1 MSMKIKFLIILLLLV
16 YSRTGSA
23 QAYFESDWLTRM
35 DQGANLMYEGK
46 YETADSIF
54 QVVLKNLKVLPAE
67 LAFYFGRNSFY
78 VGKYKQ
84 SINWLNKYIELK
96 GTKGQYFD
104 ETITLLEVA
113 NTKFTPIRE
122 AEVTSILTEL
132 TKENLIDCPSGKRLC
147 PVCRGSGVLIKKGVF
162 EANYQTCPY
171 SGGSGYLSCD
181 DYNLFLSGELT
192 PKSE

>member
-1 MSMKIKFLIILLLLV
+1 MKIKLSIIILLLAYARV
-16 YSRTGSA
+16 GSA

-78 VGKYKQ
+78 LGKYKQ

-104 ETITLLEVA
+104 ETISLLEVA
-113 NTKFTPIRE
+113 NIKFTPIRE
-122 AEVTSILTEL
+122 SEITNILTEL
-132 TKENLIDCPSGKRLC
+132 TKENLIDCPSGKRMC
-147 PVCRGSGVLIKKGVF
+147 PVCKGSGVLIKKGVF

-181 DYNLFLSGELT
+181 DYNLFLRGELA

>member
-1 MSMKIKFLIILLLLV
+1 MKIKLSIIILLLAYARV
-16 YSRTGSA
+16 GSA

-78 VGKYKQ
+78 LGKYKQ

-104 ETITLLEVA
+104 ETISLLEVA
-113 NTKFTPIRE
+113 NIKFTPIRE
-122 AEVTSILTEL
+122 SEITSILTEL
-132 TKENLIDCPSGKRLC
+132 TKENLIDCPSGKRMC
-147 PVCRGSGVLIKKGVF
+147 PVCKGSGVLIKKGVF
-162 EANYQTCPY
+162 DANYQTCPY

-181 DYNLFLSGELT
+181 DYNLFLRGELA

>member
-1 MSMKIKFLIILLLLV
+1 MKIKLSFIILLV
-16 YSRTGSA
+16 TCSTVCSA

-104 ETITLLEVA
+104 ETISLLEVA
-113 NTKFTPIRE
+113 NIKFTPIRE
-122 AEVTSILTEL
+122 SEITNILTEL
-132 TKENLIDCPSGKRLC
+132 TKENLIDCPSGKRMC
-147 PVCRGSGVLIKKGVF
+147 PVCKGSGVLIKKGVF

-181 DYNLFLSGELT
+181 DYNLFLRGELA

>member
-1 MSMKIKFLIILLLLV
+1 MKIKLSIIILLLAYARV
-16 YSRTGSA
+16 GSA

-104 ETITLLEVA
+104 ETISLLEVA
-113 NTKFTPIRE
+113 NIKFTPIRE
-122 AEVTSILTEL
+122 SEITSILTEL
-132 TKENLIDCPSGKRLC
+132 TKENLIDCPSGKRMC
-147 PVCRGSGVLIKKGVF
+147 PVCKGSGVLIKKGVF
-162 EANYQTCPY
+162 DANYQTCPY

-181 DYNLFLSGELT
+181 DYNLFLRGELA